1 MPLPTYN
8 PLTLQE
14 CLEPIIRQ
22 IFYQAVLKDQSET
35 VHYIKQN
42 WHTAETRLIH
52 KYTRISQK
60 KLAMKKRKCHKTCL
74 VRKAV
79 EEDNPLD
86 SLMKMR
92 LHFPPYMPLCFQT
105 GIIQACLGR
114 WDLFKLILPCNNQI
128 FHPLNNQ
135 IQWMKYHF
143 AGDSLLQIAANQ
155 NNTEMIETLI
165 IWYGLP
171 NKDLKKAMSRTLFKA
186 IDRGQTEVARR
197 LIHLS
202 AWNAYELVPITR
214 MINIALK
221 KRHYE
226 TVNVLETIRPVF
238 TLHHFPTH
246 WSFQQQ

>member
-42 WHTAETRLIH
+42 WHTAEAKLIH
-52 KYTRISQK
+52 NQDLSIKE
-60 KLAMKKRKCHKTCL
+60 RKCHKTCL

-86 SLMKMR
+86 TLMKMR

-105 GIIQACLGR
+105 GVIQACLGR
-114 WDLFKLILPCNNQI
+114 WDLFKLILPCSNQT
-128 FHPLNNQ
+128 
-135 IQWMKYHF
+135 QWMKYRID
-143 AGDSLLQIAANQ
+143 GDSLLQIAANQ

-171 NKDLKKAMSRTLFKA
+171 NKDLKEAMSRTLFKA
-186 IDRGQTEVARR
+186 IDRGQTEVVRR

-202 AWNAYELVPITR
+202 AWNVYELVYIPK

-221 KRHYE
+221 KGHYE
-226 TVNVLETIRPVF
+226 TVNVLETIRPV
-238 TLHHFPTH
+238 LPDEELMVIPFPFRT
-246 WSFQQQ
+246 QVCED